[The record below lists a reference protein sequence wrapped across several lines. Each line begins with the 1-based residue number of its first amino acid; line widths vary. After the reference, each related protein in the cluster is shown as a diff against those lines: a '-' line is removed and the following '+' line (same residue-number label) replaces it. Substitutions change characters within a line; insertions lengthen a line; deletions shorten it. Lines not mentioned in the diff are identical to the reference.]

1 MREGF
6 FWNEDNVIP
15 ERSHIDK
22 TLDRRMEGH
31 GFIYKRVWTLVNLSP
46 EHLWHA
52 ELTVSGPDIQ
62 TLVRFRVSDLQTY
75 MVHTAM
81 VKAPRE
87 ACNTHRRTIYLYDE
101 NRLEWCINTIYDDL
115 TLEGWWPW
123 PKLPGQEDL
132 YFIE

>member
-15 ERSHIDK
+15 ERSYIDNSH
-22 TLDRRMEGH
+22 DHHMEGH
-31 GFIYKRVWTLVNLSP
+31 DLHCKRVWTLVDLSP
-46 EHLWHA
+46 EHLWHT
-52 ELTVSGPDIQ
+52 ELTVWGPDIQ
-62 TLVRFRVSDLQTY
+62 TLARFRVSDLQTY
-75 MVHTAM
+75 IVYSAM

-101 NRLEWCINTIYDDL
+101 NRPERCINTIYDDL
-115 TLEGWWPW
+115 PLEGWWPW